1 MHHGTAMQPMHV
13 EQVAAIAEGV
23 LELGG
28 GRERVD
34 VQAEFQHALAAVV
47 AGAQPQQHEAA
58 LGQFLVA
65 VAGNVLDPVPALCH
79 CGLSSISHCGLSSI
93 S

>member
-34 VQAEFQHALAAVV
+34 IQAEFQHPLAAVV
-47 AGAQPQQHEAA
+47 ARAQPQQHETA
-58 LGQFLVA
+58 LGQLLVA
-65 VAGNVLDPVPALCH
+65 VTGNVLDPVPAPCH
-79 CGLSSISHCGLSSI
+79 CGLSSIS
-93 S
+93 